1 MNVGR
6 SGVFYLAGIA
16 LNAVALAYAIVD
28 GEFLF
33 ALAFGLVLVYL
44 AVRYRMH
51 AGDGQ

>member
-6 SGVFYLAGIA
+6 SGAFYLVGIA
-16 LNAVALAYAIVD
+16 VNAVALVYAVAD
-28 GEFLF
+28 GEPLF

-51 AGDGQ
+51 AGGSQ